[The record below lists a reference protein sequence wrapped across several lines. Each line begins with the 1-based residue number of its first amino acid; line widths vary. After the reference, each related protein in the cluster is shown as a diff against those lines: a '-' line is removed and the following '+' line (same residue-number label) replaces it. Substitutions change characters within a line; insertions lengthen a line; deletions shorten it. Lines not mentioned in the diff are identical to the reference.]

1 MKKRPL
7 VALAVASLSVTLFA
21 AMTAAQAPA
30 AATNEPAK
38 GPAEVIAGVYDIVGS
53 PGGGKTPDW
62 DAVKALFIKE
72 AVVVLRT
79 SRTATTV
86 FSLDGFI
93 QDFVDFYEKPF
104 RRGDL
109 TIYPKQAGF
118 TEKVVRLKTWEFWDM
133 AQVLVLYEAHI
144 TNDPTPPQ
152 RGIDNWLLSRRD
164 GRWVIVAVTN
174 DLVTKDHPVPPE
186 LAGDK

>member
-1 MKKRPL
+1 MRHRTVLKF
-7 VALAVASLSVTLFA
+7 FA
-21 AMTAAQAPA
+21 ASGLALLLAGLTIAQTPA

-38 GPAEVIAGVYDIVGS
+38 GPGQVVAELYDIVGS
-53 PGGGKTPDW
+53 AGGGKTPDW
-62 DAVKALFIKE
+62 DRVRACFIKE

-104 RRGDL
+104 RRGAL

-118 TEKVVRLKTWEFWDM
+118 TEKVVKLKAWEFWDM

-186 LAGDK
+186 LAGEK

>member
-1 MKKRPL
+1 M
-7 VALAVASLSVTLFA
+7 
-21 AMTAAQAPA
+21 AAQTPA
-30 AATNEPAK
+30 AAPNEPAK
-38 GPAEVIAGVYDIVGS
+38 GPGQAIAEIYDLVGS
-53 PGGGKTPDW
+53 AGGGKTPDW
-62 DAVKALFIKE
+62 DTVRARFIKE

-79 SRTATTV
+79 SRTVTTV

-109 TIYPKQAGF
+109 TLYPKQAGF
-118 TEKVVRLKTWEFWDM
+118 TEKVVKLKAWEFWDM
-133 AQVLVLYEAHI
+133 AHVLVLYEAHI

-152 RGIDNWLLSRRD
+152 RGIDSWLLNRRD